1 MKGLLRNN
9 FYGIIENVKIVI
21 AECPECLAWQDVQRA
36 QRGLLR
42 RCAAGK

>member
-21 AECPECLAWQDVQRA
+21 AIVMILGIVLGFFTKA
-36 QRGLLR
+36 
-42 RCAAGK
+42 